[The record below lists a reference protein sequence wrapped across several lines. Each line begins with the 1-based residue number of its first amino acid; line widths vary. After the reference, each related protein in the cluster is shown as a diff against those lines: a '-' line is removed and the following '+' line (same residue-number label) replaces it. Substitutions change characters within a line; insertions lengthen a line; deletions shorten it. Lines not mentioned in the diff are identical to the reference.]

1 VSSTEPPIVEDRR
14 RNPDRRQLDRPVEE
28 EARYLRTAAAAAV
41 ATSGGLVVV
50 YVFFVAVGEI
60 NLGAAAA
67 ATIVALGF
75 LFVWSAG
82 DWWRHRTAGPRGPQ
96 PHERERRGF

>member
-1 VSSTEPPIVEDRR
+1 VAAEPPVFEDRR
-14 RNPDRRQLDRPVEE
+14 RLPDRRQDDRPIEPQG
-28 EARYLRTAAAAAV
+28 RYLRLGAAAAV

-50 YVFFVAVGEI
+50 YVFFVAIGEI
-60 NLGAAAA
+60 DLGAASA
-67 ATIVALGF
+67 ATITVLGL

-82 DWWRHRTAGPRGPQ
+82 YWWRHRSSGPRGPQ